1 MKVCNISFQ
10 IEPAV
15 EPIWIAWMQEQFI
28 PSFMATDCFTESR
41 FYQLEVDPTQAPT
54 YTLQLFAKSPKSL
67 ELYQSVHASALI
79 LTLHNTWGEQ
89 CFHFTSFMQIVN

>member
-1 MKVCNISFQ
+1 MNVCNISFQ

-15 EPIWIAWMQEQFI
+15 EPIWLEWMKEKFI
-28 PSFMATDCFTESR
+28 PSFMSTECFVESR
-41 FYQLEVDPTQAPT
+41 FYELEVDPTQAPT
-54 YTLQLFAKSPKSL
+54 YTLQLFAKSPESLDSYKSK
-67 ELYQSVHASALI
+67 HATELI